1 MGQFPTSDSII
12 GKALQVLPILD
23 TAIDPRSAW
32 LFENQSGTLGT
43 NLNSS
48 VLYVSEIT
56 GTPAATKADVAVI
69 LSGVEGVIGAVAAG
83 GFKSFDPYTSSP
95 SYNAFSNGAG
105 YFTATGL
112 LTSVTSSVPKSPAK
126 QPSGLTVDITVA
138 VPTSAL
144 VVGQGGTD
152 YTVGNTFTS
161 TAAPVGGTG
170 LEGTIDTISGG
181 LGTGPAATLIITR
194 SGSGY
199 STGDVITITS
209 AGSNN
214 AAEFTIT
221 GALNGA
227 ITTIAVNAAGSNY
240 SPGDIIT
247 VTQAGAS
254 GGTRAI
260 LRVVDSAPTI
270 GDAVIFKNVPMGT
283 ILPVSVDY
291 LMATGSTANLVCIAG
306 K

>member
-12 GKALQVLPILD
+12 GKALPLTAVGGAGVANISDTLD
-23 TAIDPRSAW
+23 SRSAW
-32 LFENQSGTLGT
+32 LFENQTGTLGT

-48 VLYVSEIT
+48 VLYVGVT
-56 GTPAATKADVAVI
+56 GDINCI
-69 LSGVEGVIGAVAAG
+69 LSGVVGVQGTVIALDAT
-83 GFKSFDPYTSSP
+83 DPYGSNP
-95 SYNAFSNGAG
+95 SYNALSNGSG
-105 YFTATGL
+105 YFTANGL
-112 LTSVTSSVPKSPAK
+112 LTSATSSVPKSPAK

-144 VVGQGGTD
+144 VVGQGGTT
-152 YTVGNTFTS
+152 YTAGNAFTS
-161 TAAPVGGTG
+161 TVAPAGGTG
-170 LEGTIDTISGG
+170 IIGTIATTSGG
-181 LGTGPAATLIITR
+181 GATGPAATLTITR
-194 SGSGY
+194 GGSGY
-199 STGDVITITS
+199 SVNDVITIVS
-209 AGSNN
+209 AGSDNL
-214 AAEFTIT
+214 AKFTIT

>member
-126 QPSGLTVDITVA
+126 QPTGLTVDITVPVPAAIANPTTAGTGYNAGA
-138 VPTSAL
+138 VTSTA
-144 VVGQGGTD
+144 VNPSVGTGITGTV
-152 YTVGNTFTS
+152 TVTANEVTGFTFTS
-161 TAAPVGGTG
+161 GGTG
-170 LEGTIDTISGG
+170 YVI
-181 LGTGPAATLIITR
+181 
-194 SGSGY
+194 
-199 STGDVITITS
+199 GDVVTLDQAASGNNATITLT
-209 AGSNN
+209 
-214 AAEFTIT
+214 E
-221 GALNGA
+221 
-227 ITTIAVNAAGSNY
+227 
-240 SPGDIIT
+240 
-247 VTQAGAS
+247 VTLS
-254 GGTRAI
+254 LI
-260 LRVVDSAPTI
+260 HI
-270 GDAVIFKNVPMGT
+270 
-283 ILPVSVDY
+283 
-291 LMATGSTANLVCIAG
+291 
-306 K
+306 